1 MKNKENNIL
10 DLATQLRWEIG
21 EDFHDQLAEGI
32 YADATN
38 IARKVVIKEGE
49 KGHFNFDRALDNVLT
64 SRIWGFPIMIAIL
77 GIVLWLTI
85 IGANYPSGLL
95 ADLLLGNLYPFL

>member
-32 YADATN
+32 YADASEIT
-38 IARKVVIKEGE
+38 KGSVSTKDQE
-49 KGHFNFDRALDNVLT
+49 KSFRFDRKLDKIVT
-64 SRIWGFPIMIAIL
+64 SKIWGFPIMFFIL
-77 GIVLWLTI
+77 AIVLWLTI
-85 IGANYPSGLL
+85 EGANYPSSL
-95 ADLLLGNLYPFL
+95 